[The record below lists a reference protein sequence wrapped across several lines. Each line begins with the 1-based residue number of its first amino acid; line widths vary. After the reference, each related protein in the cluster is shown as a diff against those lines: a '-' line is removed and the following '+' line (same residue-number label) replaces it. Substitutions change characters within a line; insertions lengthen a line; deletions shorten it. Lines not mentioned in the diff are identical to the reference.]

1 MAGKPSETQAD
12 ITVVFQPEALSL
24 NYLRNQEITTIP
36 GEREL
41 PITNDSD
48 GKSNAQ
54 FFSHG
59 SYKAMCDL

>member
-1 MAGKPSETQAD
+1 TQAD

-41 PITNDSD
+41 PITNDSITF
-48 GKSNAQ
+48 GWQ
-54 FFSHG
+54 E
-59 SYKAMCDL
+59 